1 MFSQQRSC
9 VCLPLPPW
17 PGVQTDSSE
26 RVGISAN
33 LGPRVSCAAV
43 PTPWWH
49 PCRAASSTSPPP
61 FTSPHSCTSLSA
73 EMSRQGRPTSARHG
87 DAVGRKAAP
96 HMSSPRAQGAPS
108 PLHLPP
114 AKKNQTFK
122 LLGPPNL
129 TGMCGCLSHVSVP
142 VWPPASLSQ
151 SLLRMGGCA
160 PVCRHS
166 GSSRRA
172 WLHFS
177 SYTLT

>member
-114 AKKNQTFK
+114 AKKK
-122 LLGPPNL
+122 PNL
-129 TGMCGCLSHVSVP
+129 QAPGPTQSYWDVWLPVTCVCPRLATCVPQSVTAP
-142 VWPPASLSQ
+142 HGRLCSRVQAQWFQPACMAS
-151 SLLRMGGCA
+151 
-160 PVCRHS
+160 
-166 GSSRRA
+166 
-172 WLHFS
+172 F
-177 SYTLT
+177 